1 LTNVSVGRTWYRA
14 KGVPPWNFHKYMQ
27 IYNCVKIKH
36 LIILKKPLTD
46 RMGFD
51 IAIFQTLLNEIPF
64 GWSVGRA
71 FH

>member
-1 LTNVSVGRTWYRA
+1 
-14 KGVPPWNFHKYMQ
+14 MQ